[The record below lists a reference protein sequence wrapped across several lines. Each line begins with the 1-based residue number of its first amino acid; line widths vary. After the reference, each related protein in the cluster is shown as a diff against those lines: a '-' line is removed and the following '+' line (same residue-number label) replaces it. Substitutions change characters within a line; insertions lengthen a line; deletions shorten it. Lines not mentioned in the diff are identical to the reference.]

1 MSEPLLVTAGL
12 TKRYGGLAALDGVS
26 LSINAGELHAVIG
39 PNGAGKTTLIA
50 HLAGELTPDDG
61 RVYFA
66 GEDITDLA
74 VHARAARGLG
84 RSFQVTSIF
93 GDITV
98 IDNVSL
104 AVQARVGHSFHFWRP
119 TDEDPSL
126 CEPALQ
132 ILSDVGLSD
141 RAFEIAANLAHG
153 EKRALEMAMV
163 LAGRPR
169 LLLLDEPM
177 AGMGPEDATRMV
189 ELLAGLKRRHTILL
203 VEHDMDAVF
212 GLADRIS
219 VLVYGR
225 VIATGDVM
233 DIRSNEDVRL
243 AYLGEED
250 LLT

>member
-225 VIATGDVM
+225 VVATGDVM
-233 DIRSNEDVRL
+233 DIRSNEEVRL

>member
-225 VIATGDVM
+225 VVATGDVM
-233 DIRSNEDVRL
+233 EIRSNEEVRL

>member
-1 MSEPLLVTAGL
+1 
-12 TKRYGGLAALDGVS
+12 
-26 LSINAGELHAVIG
+26 
-39 PNGAGKTTLIA
+39 
-50 HLAGELTPDDG
+50 LAGELTPDDG

-225 VIATGDVM
+225 VVATGDVM
-233 DIRSNEDVRL
+233 DIRSNEEVRL